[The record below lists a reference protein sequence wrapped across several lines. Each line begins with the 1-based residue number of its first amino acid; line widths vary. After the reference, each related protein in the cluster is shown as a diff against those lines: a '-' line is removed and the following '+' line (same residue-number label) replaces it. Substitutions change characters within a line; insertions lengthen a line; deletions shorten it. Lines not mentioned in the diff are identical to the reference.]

1 MKKRLISLL
10 LTLAMAASLA
20 TSALAY
26 SSPDFSDV
34 PAENWAYK
42 YVMEMADA
50 GVIKGTGAGMFSPD
64 KKVSAEMLLTLVGRI
79 AFPEVKVGKED
90 TWYGPYVKAAQSA
103 GWLEGTK
110 IDPTDTAAEVTRY
123 DMAVV
128 LAFAAKKLGIAE
140 KTVDTG
146 KIKDFG
152 EIPNKYTAAV
162 TQVYGNGLIKGDGNG
177 NFSGTSTMRRDEAAA
192 VMSRLIALKPG
203 GSTGTTPEKPTE
215 SPEGPSDA
223 PMVTYTL
230 NGELL
235 WAQHVIGRPIA
246 TKKTDLIDT
255 PFKIYYTE
263 DGGATSTLVYEGKTG
278 NKPWGHGAPYGD
290 EEGRFVCSVDLPEDA
305 FSGSDQDQKGLYISA
320 ETELDGQKLVT
331 SDLRTDGRAHK
342 TLFSLK
348 AGTNYYIAELTSPE
362 GEKAHFTF
370 QGHVLTQF
378 ATEKWGGPM
387 PGFTVQLHLPDGRIV
402 GEAVSQEDGS
412 FSMECVVDVLDGGF
426 DNTAKD
432 NYYVTVSGSYKGSQ
446 YAFSG
451 ISNTGELMLTS
462 LWQLGMYDEYGK
474 ERPNQD
480 YIIGVSE
487 KLLQNP

>member
-215 SPEGPSDA
+215 SPEAPSDT

-235 WAQHVIGRPIA
+235 WAQHVIGRPID

-255 PFKIYYTE
+255 PFKVYYTK

-290 EEGRFVCSVDLPEDA
+290 EEGRFVCSIDLPEDA
-305 FSGSDQDQKGLYISA
+305 FSGSDQDQKGLYVSA

-331 SDLRTDGRAHK
+331 SDLRTDGRAYK

-348 AGTNYYIAELTSPE
+348 AGTNYYIAELTPPD

-370 QGHVLTQF
+370 QGYVEGHIDGEHIKL
-378 ATEKWGGPM
+378 PN
-387 PGFTVQLHLPDGRIV
+387 FTIQMHLADGRLV
-402 GEAVSQEDGS
+402 NETVTAADGT
-412 FSMECVVDVLDGGF
+412 FSMECEVDALDGGF
-426 DNTAKD
+426 SATKEIYFVTA
-432 NYYVTVSGSYKGSQ
+432 SG
-446 YAFSG
+446 
-451 ISNTGELMLTS
+451 
-462 LWQLGMYDEYGK
+462 EYGGVTYK
-474 ERPNQD
+474 HKYNESLYTLHVRDEVGQD
-480 YIIGVSE
+480 PINSNYRFLFIR
-487 KLLQNP
+487 

>member
-152 EIPNKYTAAV
+152 EIPNKYTTAV

-177 NFSGTSTMRRDEAAA
+177 NFSGTSTMRRDEAAT
-192 VMSRLIALKPG
+192 VMSRLIALKPDNP
-203 GSTGTTPEKPTE
+203 TTDPGTTKTDRPIDPEAKYTFLLEAGCHPRADYDPSKVELVEGDRIRIDRGFRTE
-215 SPEGPSDA
+215 QAENSPYISYSYFRVGETYQFTVCKVPAGYG
-223 PMVTYTL
+223 YTL
-230 NGELL
+230 ADVEWSSENEKVATVDQNGVVTMVGPGSVGIY
-235 WAQHVIGRPIA
+235 A
-246 TKKTDLIDT
+246 
-255 PFKIYYTE
+255 KIPVRYYN
-263 DGGATSTLVYEGKTG
+263 D
-278 NKPWGHGAPYGD
+278 H
-290 EEGRFVCSVDLPEDA
+290 FVDDMDAITIYVDP
-305 FSGSDQDQKGLYISA
+305 
-320 ETELDGQKLVT
+320 
-331 SDLRTDGRAHK
+331 
-342 TLFSLK
+342 
-348 AGTNYYIAELTSPE
+348 
-362 GEKAHFTF
+362 
-370 QGHVLTQF
+370 
-378 ATEKWGGPM
+378 
-387 PGFTVQLHLPDGRIV
+387 
-402 GEAVSQEDGS
+402 
-412 FSMECVVDVLDGGF
+412 
-426 DNTAKD
+426 
-432 NYYVTVSGSYKGSQ
+432 
-446 YAFSG
+446 
-451 ISNTGELMLTS
+451 
-462 LWQLGMYDEYGK
+462 
-474 ERPNQD
+474 
-480 YIIGVSE
+480 
-487 KLLQNP
+487 

>member
-50 GVIKGTGAGMFSPD
+50 GVIRGTGAGMFSPD

-177 NFSGTSTMRRDEAAA
+177 NFSGTSTMRRDEAAT

-215 SPEGPSDA
+215 SPEEPSDA
-223 PMVTYTL
+223 PMVTYKIR
-230 NGELL
+230 GELE
-235 WAQHVIGRPIA
+235 WTQHVIGRPA
-246 TKKTDLIDT
+246 DAKRTYPHDVTVKV
-255 PFKIYYTE
+255 YYTK
-263 DGGATSTLVYEGKTG
+263 DGGQTSTLLYEGTTG
-278 NKPWGHGAPYGD
+278 NKRWNYDVPFGE
-290 EEGRFVCSVDLPEDA
+290 EEGRFSCSFELPEDA
-305 FSGSDQDQKGLYISA
+305 FSGDGKGIYVSA
-320 ETELDGQKLVT
+320 ETEINGQRLVT
-331 SDLRTDGRAHK
+331 SNLRTDGRAYKDLHRIERSDERGDYCV
-342 TLFSLK
+342 F
-348 AGTNYYIAELTSPE
+348 ELTPPE

-370 QGHVLTQF
+370 QGYVEGHIDGEHIKL
-378 ATEKWGGPM
+378 PN
-387 PGFTVQLHLPDGRIV
+387 FTIQMHLADGRLV
-402 GEAVSQEDGS
+402 NETVTAADGT
-412 FSMECVVDVLDGGF
+412 FSMECEVDALDGGF
-426 DNTAKD
+426 SATKEIYSVTA
-432 NYYVTVSGSYKGSQ
+432 SG
-446 YAFSG
+446 
-451 ISNTGELMLTS
+451 
-462 LWQLGMYDEYGK
+462 EYGGVTYK
-474 ERPNQD
+474 HKYNESLYTLHVRDEVGQD
-480 YIIGVSE
+480 PINSNYRFLFIR
-487 KLLQNP
+487 